1 MAELGINGKDAVTM
15 SSIYN
20 FKRHGGSAVNGI
32 FIAAGRTEA
41 AFTAE
46 RNKFKC
52 AAVRTAV
59 HGTAKGRVA
68 AVNHFIDIF
77 HLSISGMKRIFNFF
91 IIVSKNFL

>member
-1 MAELGINGKDAVTM
+1 MTELRINGKHAV
-15 SSIYN
+15 SVFGIDN
-20 FKRHGGSAVNGI
+20 LKGHGGSAVNGI

-52 AAVRTAV
+52 ATIRTAV

-68 AVNHFIDIF
+68 AVDHFIDIF
-77 HLSISGMKRIFNFF
+77 HLSISGMKGIFNFF